1 MCMIKLPYSN
11 ITAINNNVKT
21 NSYHL
26 ALQALRDKLD
36 LLAARYYWFENRGQ
50 RGIVCHPSR
59 GLWSACVFKWLAGM
73 HQSTKQNS
81 NSAIVKESHV
91 HIS

>member
-1 MCMIKLPYSN
+1 MCMIKLLSFKN
-11 ITAINNNVKT
+11 QAVNNKVKT

-26 ALQALRDKLD
+26 AQHALRDKLV

-59 GLWSACVFKWLAGM
+59 GLWSACVFKWLVGAPE
-73 HQSTKQNS
+73 QKRKFKQHNR
-81 NSAIVKESHV
+81 
-91 HIS
+91 